1 MVGLCYLVS
10 FRTGELNLVV
20 GHRALCKQERG
31 ASLASSHHWR
41 AALAGKNAGSPE
53 RGSTAGAPWRGH
65 AMSGAFNAAA
75 QCPETLV
82 AWHAIVSDQIRV
94 PGSRLWAVCLAPA
107 K

>member
-41 AALAGKNAGSPE
+41 AALAGKMAGSPE
-53 RGSTAGAPWRGH
+53 RGSTVGRKPHGGAT
-65 AMSGAFNAAA
+65 
-75 QCPETLV
+75 Q
-82 AWHAIVSDQIRV
+82 
-94 PGSRLWAVCLAPA
+94 
-107 K
+107 